1 MTIHVPLYNEIQ
13 CHGKLLTSYVE
24 AVLKCKEQV
33 YSTVPTKNNDVEL
46 KMETWKLNYVS
57 KRLGLSF
64 GWVWPGLHVEIFGF
78 WLTNFWSCSKSI
90 LGWVKTWQ
98 VRPSAFLKEGG
109 GGGGGVPRLHLNYK
123 LGHWQ
128 ATQFAKSL
136 ANCCSL
142 TTRMEVKCPG
152 LICWM
157 ASWFHWTKG
166 SYMFRGWH
174 WVLQS

>member
-64 GWVWPGLHVEIFGF
+64 GWVSPSFPGIFGLGHF
-78 WLTNFWSCSKSI
+78 QVMNQNFWI
-90 LGWVKTWQ
+90 
-98 VRPSAFLKEGG
+98 
-109 GGGGGVPRLHLNYK
+109 
-123 LGHWQ
+123 
-128 ATQFAKSL
+128 
-136 ANCCSL
+136 
-142 TTRMEVKCPG
+142 
-152 LICWM
+152 
-157 ASWFHWTKG
+157 
-166 SYMFRGWH
+166 
-174 WVLQS
+174 